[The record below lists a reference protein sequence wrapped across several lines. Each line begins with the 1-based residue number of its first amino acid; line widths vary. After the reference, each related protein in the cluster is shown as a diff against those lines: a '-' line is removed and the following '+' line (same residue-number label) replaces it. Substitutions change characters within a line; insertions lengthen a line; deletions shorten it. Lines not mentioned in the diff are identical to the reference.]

1 LGDGRD
7 EDGGTHHGTAIAVG
21 EAAALI
27 LGASGSGKS
36 DLALRCITLGS
47 NALIPQPCVLVA
59 DDRVHL
65 EGAAGRIVV
74 SAPETIAGKLEV
86 RGLGIVD
93 VPYRPSANLVL
104 AVELVPPGG
113 VERLP
118 DPPLE
123 RDFLGLRL
131 PLMRLAPFEASA
143 PVKLLLALI
152 QASHGHSRP
161 GKA

>member
-7 EDGGTHHGTAIAVG
+7 ERGATHHGTAIAVG
-21 EAAALI
+21 DAAALI
-27 LGASGSGKS
+27 LGPSGAGKS
-36 DLALRCITLGS
+36 DLALRCISLGT

-65 EGAAGRIVV
+65 TPAEGGLTV
-74 SAPETIAGKLEV
+74 SAPGAIGGKLEV
-86 RGLGIVD
+86 RGLGIVA
-93 VPYRPSANLVL
+93 VPHRPSAHLVL
-104 AVELVPPGG
+104 TVELAAPDQ

-123 RDFLGLRL
+123 RDFLGRRI
-131 PLMRLAPFEASA
+131 PLVRLAPFEASA

-152 QASHGHSRP
+152 QASHGRTRP
-161 GKA
+161 QKA